1 MEGRRAV
8 IFNSISVTA
17 LLTYL
22 QESGTMKPYLITAL
36 LDEDVWVGWYSDSN
50 NTNEIKDSF
59 YDYCHATT
67 AMPIENLEELRDKGP
82 DMSEKVV
89 YGFVS
94 GGSTIYLIANYT
106 GEILKPLARISR
118 YARSIGSPSQAL
130 AMAIRLLSDP
140 ESGIAVEMVLPRSAH
155 KIPVIDFGNQ
165 TFQLFDSTHTYNIYY
180 PLFTLSLDRFEEK
193 YGSWER

>member
-1 MEGRRAV
+1 
-8 IFNSISVTA
+8 
-17 LLTYL
+17 
-22 QESGTMKPYLITAL
+22 MKPYLITAL

-82 DMSEKVV
+82 DMTEKVV

-140 ESGIAVEMVLPRSAH
+140 ESGLVVETIMPRSPH
-155 KIPVIDFGNQ
+155 KIPVIDFGDGR
-165 TFQLFDSTHTYNIYY
+165 FELYDSSYAYTDYAIRF